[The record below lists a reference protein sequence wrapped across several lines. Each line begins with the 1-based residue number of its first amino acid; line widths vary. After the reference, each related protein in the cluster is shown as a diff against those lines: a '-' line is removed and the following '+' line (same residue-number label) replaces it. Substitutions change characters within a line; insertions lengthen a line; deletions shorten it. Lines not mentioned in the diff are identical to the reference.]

1 MRPTL
6 APSQRL
12 PAAALPAADSQSSC
26 ARMGGGVFLVLD
38 AVTGQVLAVMQENRF
53 LTDVRTGAAG
63 AVAIKHLA
71 KPEHTKVGFIGTGQV
86 PPSPLIPCMCAT

>member
-6 APSQRL
+6 APSQRRRRRL
-12 PAAALPAADSQSSC
+12 TGLLMR
-26 ARMGGGVFLVLD
+26 RMGGGVFLVLD

-71 KPEHTKVGFIGTGQV
+71 KPEHTKVGLIGTGQV
-86 PPSPLIPCMCAT
+86 PP

>member
-1 MRPTL
+1 MR
-6 APSQRL
+6 
-12 PAAALPAADSQSSC
+12 
-26 ARMGGGVFLVLD
+26 RMGGGVFLVLD

-86 PPSPLIPCMCAT
+86 PPLISCVCATDLTRSSTCP

>member
-1 MRPTL
+1 M
-6 APSQRL
+6 
-12 PAAALPAADSQSSC
+12 
-26 ARMGGGVFLVLD
+26 LD

-86 PPSPLIPCMCAT
+86 PP